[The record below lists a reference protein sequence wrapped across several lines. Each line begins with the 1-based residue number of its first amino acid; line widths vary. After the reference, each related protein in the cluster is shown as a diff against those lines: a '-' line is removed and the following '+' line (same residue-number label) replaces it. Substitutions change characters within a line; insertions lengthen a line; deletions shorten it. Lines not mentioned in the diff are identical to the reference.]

1 MVGKLARGAATLVSV
16 VSIGLVSQT
25 FLAETADA
33 LTATK
38 AQLRNG
44 QLRVEGSGAAPG
56 GSVVI
61 ARSTTSAA
69 SARIEVN
76 GGFKIEASGFT
87 APDCKVT
94 VADGQT
100 PVATVSLAGCNPLI
114 TPVPPAPAP
123 PTGACVITPQ
133 SAVTV
138 PAGTSTSIYFETTG
152 CNTTFNSGAT
162 PTPVQWR
169 VVAGVIPTG
178 MTGPNSQGTTF
189 GNVIGAPSI
198 AGTYRFTLQVTDQL
212 GATDQ
217 ETFTVT
223 VA

>member
-1 MVGKLARGAATLVSV
+1 MVGKLARRAATLFMIL
-16 VSIGLVSQT
+16 SIALFSQSL
-25 FLAETADA
+25 LAGTAEA

-38 AQLRNG
+38 AELRNG
-44 QLRVEGSGAAPG
+44 QLRVEGHGAAPG

-69 SARIEVN
+69 SARIGVD
-76 GGFKIEASGFT
+76 GGFKIQASSFT
-87 APDCKVT
+87 APDCKVS

-100 PVATVSLAGCNPLI
+100 PVATVSLAGCSPSI
-114 TPVPPAPAP
+114 TPVPPAPDP
-123 PTGACVITPQ
+123 PTGSCVITPR
-133 SAVTV
+133 SSVTV
-138 PAGTSTSIYFETTG
+138 PAGTLTSVYFDTTG

-178 MTGPNSQGTTF
+178 MTGPNAQGTTAA
-189 GNVIGAPSI
+189 NIIGTPSI
-198 AGTYRFTLQVTDQL
+198 AGSYRFTLQVTDQL
-212 GATDQ
+212 GSTDQ
-217 ETFTVT
+217 ETFTLA

>member
-1 MVGKLARGAATLVSV
+1 MNKTMLMLA
-16 VSIGLVSQT
+16 
-25 FLAETADA
+25 
-33 LTATK
+33 
-38 AQLRNG
+38 
-44 QLRVEGSGAAPG
+44 
-56 GSVVI
+56 
-61 ARSTTSAA
+61 SAA
-69 SARIEVN
+69 
-76 GGFKIEASGFT
+76 
-87 APDCKVT
+87 
-94 VADGQT
+94 
-100 PVATVSLAGCNPLI
+100 VSLAGCNPSI

-217 ETFTVT
+217 ETGVDPARARLGELDQQSLHDDLT
-223 VA
+223 VAPRGADQEHADQTAALGRRE